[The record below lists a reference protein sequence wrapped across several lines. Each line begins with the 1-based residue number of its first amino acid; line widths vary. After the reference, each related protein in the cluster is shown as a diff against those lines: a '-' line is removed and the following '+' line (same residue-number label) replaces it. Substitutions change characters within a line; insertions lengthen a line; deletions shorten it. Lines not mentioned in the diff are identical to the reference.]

1 MTGFAQHYDATVE
14 RANASD
20 ARANAAEARAEAAD
34 ARANAADARTEVS
47 MAVQRELMAD
57 LAAER
62 FDAETGERL
71 KSVLDGIVDL
81 EDLLD
86 AQARVK
92 ASRSAEEL
100 FSYFER
106 RR

>member
-14 RANASD
+14 RANA
-20 ARANAAEARAEAAD
+20 AEARAEAAD
-34 ARANAADARTEVS
+34 ARTEVS
-47 MAVQRELMAD
+47 TAAQRELMAD

-62 FDAETGERL
+62 FGAETGERL
-71 KSVLDGIVDL
+71 KPVLDGIVDL
-81 EDLLD
+81 KDLMD
-86 AQARVK
+86 AKARVK

-106 RR
+106 RC

>member
-20 ARANAAEARAEAAD
+20 ARANASDARAEAA
-34 ARANAADARTEVS
+34 

-71 KSVLDGIVDL
+71 KPVLDGIVDL

-86 AQARVK
+86 AKARVK